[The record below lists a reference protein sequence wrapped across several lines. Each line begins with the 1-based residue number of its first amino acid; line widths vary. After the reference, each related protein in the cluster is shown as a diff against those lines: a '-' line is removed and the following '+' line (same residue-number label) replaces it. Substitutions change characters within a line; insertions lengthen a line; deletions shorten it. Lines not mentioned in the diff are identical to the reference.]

1 MKVEGEARVWYARS
15 HGGKKLGKKSGGM
28 RRMMNCGWWQAGR
41 GGAGKN
47 CPPPSLAAQSR
58 VIRGV
63 AGPYV
68 DPVEV
73 RNHDINLL
81 DAKERP

>member
-1 MKVEGEARVWYARS
+1 MKVEGDGART
-15 HGGKKLGKKSGGM
+15 
-28 RRMMNCGWWQAGR
+28 RRAFSRWQKVGQKGPRDAADDELRRVAGR
-41 GGAGKN
+41 PGGAGKN
-47 CPPPSLAAQSR
+47 WPPPSLAAQSR

-81 DAKERP
+81 YAKERA

>member
-1 MKVEGEARVWYARS
+1 
-15 HGGKKLGKKSGGM
+15 
-28 RRMMNCGWWQAGR
+28 MMNCGWWQAGR

-81 DAKERP
+81 YAKERP

>member
-1 MKVEGEARVWYARS
+1 
-15 HGGKKLGKKSGGM
+15 
-28 RRMMNCGWWQAGR
+28 MMNCGWWQAGR

-47 CPPPSLAAQSR
+47 WPPPSLAAQSR

-68 DPVEV
+68 DPGEV

-81 DAKERP
+81 YAKERP